1 MFLLDICH
9 SCLMQKSEV
18 EKGDLASQEVISDV
32 TFDESVVKES
42 SFVRPLRM
50 HFTRKL
56 ANADEPTKLFW
67 DMALEHD
74 SVAILLYHKDKQRIV
89 LVKQFRPVFVQRIRH
104 CPENSGKSVKEIDW
118 TKYENQMS
126 VGETFELCAGLM
138 DKVGKTPVETAQEEI
153 LEDVRPEDIRFLKK
167 YLTGIGISG
176 SAQYLYYCEIDESMK
191 ASEGGGLKTEGE
203 FIEQVYL
210 TLDEARAISETQDE
224 LSSPPSLLYA
234 FSWFLNYKALPQ
246 NCN

>member
-1 MFLLDICH
+1 MK
-9 SCLMQKSEV
+9 KSQV
-18 EKGDLASQEVISDV
+18 EKGDSACQEVISDV
-32 TFDESVVKES
+32 TFDESVVQES

-50 HFTRKL
+50 KL
-56 ANADEPTKLFW
+56 ANAHEPTKLFW

-74 SVAILLYHKDKQRIV
+74 SVAILLYHKEKQRIV
-89 LVKQFRPVFVQRIRH
+89 LVKQFRPAVFVQRIRH
-104 CPENSGKSVKEIDW
+104 YPENSGRNIKEIDW

-138 DKVGKTPVETAQEEI
+138 DKARKTPVQTAQEEV
-153 LEDVRPEDIRFLKK
+153 LEECGYSVKPEDILFLKK

-203 FIEQVYL
+203 YIEKVYL
-210 TLDEARAISETQDE
+210 TLDEARAISETQDD
-224 LSSPPSLLYA
+224 LSCPPSLLYA
-234 FSWFLNYKALPQ
+234 LSWFLNYKAVPQ
-246 NCN
+246 NYN